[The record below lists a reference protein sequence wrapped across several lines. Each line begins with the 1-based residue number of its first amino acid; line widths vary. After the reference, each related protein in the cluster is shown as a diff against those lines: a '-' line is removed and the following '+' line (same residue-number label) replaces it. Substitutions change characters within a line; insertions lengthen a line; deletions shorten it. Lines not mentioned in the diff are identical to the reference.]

1 MENILVY
8 GDSLTWG
15 IIPDTRRRLPF
26 EQRWPGILEAQLSAA
41 GLRCRGMAEAYR
53 KVASD
58 EGCSFF
64 DAGSVTGSSVVDGVH
79 LDADQHERLGKALV
93 PEVARLLPT

>member
-1 MENILVY
+1 MGGWEGRPRKGSTAAAVFDFNHQGLTMENILVY

-41 GLRCRGMAEAYR
+41 GLRCRGMADAYR

-58 EGCSFF
+58 EGC
-64 DAGSVTGSSVVDGVH
+64 
-79 LDADQHERLGKALV
+79 
-93 PEVARLLPT
+93 